1 MLYLLDANVLIRA
14 HEDYYG
20 LDQVP
25 QFWDWLLDR
34 ATAGDVKMPF
44 EIHDEIATGKGPL
57 PTWIR
62 QESVKAALILDEEP
76 QPDLLD
82 RVMNQYGTPPFI
94 DSDLEKMGR
103 DPILIAYAL
112 AASDRIVVTKETS
125 APSKQGANRK
135 IPDVC
140 NSLGVQPMKDFD
152 FFRALG
158 FTTRYAN

>member
-1 MLYLLDANVLIRA
+1 LVYLLDANVLIRA

-20 LDQVP
+20 LEQVP
-25 QFWDWLLDR
+25 QFWQWLLDR
-34 ATAGDVKMPF
+34 GGAGDVKIPF
-44 EIHDEIATGKGPL
+44 EIHDEIAVGNGPL

-62 QESVKAALILDEEP
+62 QEHVKAALILDEEP
-76 QPDLLD
+76 QRDLLD
-82 RVMNQYGTPPFI
+82 QVMKQYAPYV

-112 AASDRIVVTKETS
+112 AGAGRIIVTKEVS
-125 APSKQGANRK
+125 KPSKKGPNRK

-140 NSLGVQPMKDFD
+140 NSLGIKPMKDFD

-158 FTTRYAN
+158 FKAG